1 MADLAEIYDVTRK
14 EIADFVVGLPEREL
28 ERQVPATPG
37 WSIRDII
44 AHLAGD
50 AACTIEGDF
59 PLEFFAAPGSE
70 EGVVLVNDWT
80 GRQVSSRRDRSLQE
94 LLDEWE
100 KASALLVQMID
111 GIEPWPTES
120 MWFAGHVLATDI
132 TIHQQDIYGALG
144 VERNRDTDG
153 IAHGFSTYVMG
164 VDLRIRASGGS
175 ALRLVTQDDDRTA
188 GDGVPVATIRGE
200 RFELFRALSGRRN
213 PDQIRDY
220 QWEGDPDPF
229 IQYFY
234 PYGVR
239 EQALVE

>member
-1 MADLAEIYDVTRK
+1 MAELAEIYDVTRK
-14 EIADFVVGLPEREL
+14 EIADFVVGLPEEDL
-28 ERQVPATPG
+28 ARQVPATPE
-37 WSIRDII
+37 WSIRDIV

-59 PLEFFAAPGSE
+59 PLEFFAAPGSDR
-70 EGVVLVNDWT
+70 GVVLVNDWT
-80 GRQVSSRRDRSLQE
+80 SRQVSNRRGRSLQE

-100 KASALLVQMID
+100 SSSALLVQMIG

-153 IAHGFSTYVMG
+153 IAHGFSTYVTG
-164 VDLRIRASGGS
+164 VDLRINASGGS
-175 ALRLVTQDDDRTA
+175 ALRLVTENDDRTA
-188 GDGVPVATIRGE
+188 GDGEPVATVRGP

-213 PDQIRDY
+213 PDQVRNYD
-220 QWEGDPDPF
+220 WDGDPEPF
-229 IQYFY
+229 IEYFY
-234 PYGVR
+234 PYGMR